1 MGIAH
6 RKGERSQALKGRN
19 TIPFGIM
26 EFIVRSAGSYFPHE
40 KLLRCLAPDSQ
51 TPEKQKIRFFLIKKA
66 VFSGWLK
73 FPVVVILPPPC
84 VSTPLPVAG

>member
-1 MGIAH
+1 MLAMGIAH

-40 KLLRCLAPDSQ
+40 KLLKP
-51 TPEKQKIRFFLIKKA
+51 PE
-66 VFSGWLK
+66 V
-73 FPVVVILPPPC
+73 
-84 VSTPLPVAG
+84 